1 MDFKDFKLDDSGLLP
16 VIVQNYKTGKVL
28 MLGYMNEEAYNNTLK
43 TGKVNFYS
51 RSRKTQWLKGETSG
65 NFLNV
70 VSIKSDCDNDTLL
83 VNADP
88 VRPTCH
94 TGSESCFF
102 NNIVKSDK
110 EESAQILFTL
120 QDTIN
125 QRKEDIKK
133 LEKMPTKYEGSY
145 TQYLLIE
152 GTDKICKKIGEESAE
167 TIIAAKNDDKEEIIC
182 EASDLIYH
190 LLVLL
195 NDRGVK
201 IEDIFSKL
209 NNRHK

>member
-43 TGKVNFYS
+43 MGKVNFYS

-83 VNADP
+83 INADP
-88 VRPTCH
+88 VGPTCH

-102 NNIVKSDK
+102 NDIVKSDK

>member
-88 VRPTCH
+88 VGPTCH

-102 NNIVKSDK
+102 NDIVKSDK
-110 EESAQILFTL
+110 EESAQILSVPS
-120 QDTIN
+120 IS
-125 QRKEDIKK
+125 
-133 LEKMPTKYEGSY
+133 KYCVYEPSY
-145 TQYLLIE
+145 
-152 GTDKICKKIGEESAE
+152 
-167 TIIAAKNDDKEEIIC
+167 
-182 EASDLIYH
+182 
-190 LLVLL
+190 LV
-195 NDRGVK
+195 G
-201 IEDIFSKL
+201 IFSNFFISSFL
-209 NNRHK
+209 

>member
-83 VNADP
+83 INADP
-88 VRPTCH
+88 VGPTCH

-102 NNIVKSDK
+102 NDIVKSDK

-167 TIIAAKNDDKEEIIC
+167 TIIAAKNDDKEEITC

>member
-88 VRPTCH
+88 VGPTCH

-102 NNIVKSDK
+102 NDIVKSDK

-167 TIIAAKNDDKEEIIC
+167 TIIAAKNDDEEEIIC

>member
-70 VSIKSDCDNDTLL
+70 ISIKSDCDNDTLL
-83 VNADP
+83 INADP
-88 VRPTCH
+88 VGPTCH

-102 NNIVKSDK
+102 NDIVKSDK

-133 LEKMPTKYEGSY
+133 LEKRPTKYEGSY

-167 TIIAAKNDDKEEIIC
+167 TIIAAKNDDKEEITC

>member
-88 VRPTCH
+88 VGPTCH

-102 NNIVKSDK
+102 NDIVKSDK

-133 LEKMPTKYEGSY
+133 LETMPTKYEGSY

>member
-83 VNADP
+83 INADP
-88 VRPTCH
+88 VGPTCH
-94 TGSESCFF
+94 TGSVSCFF
-102 NNIVKSDK
+102 NDIVKSDK

-167 TIIAAKNDDKEEIIC
+167 TIIAAKNDDKEEITC

>member
-1 MDFKDFKLDDSGLLP
+1 MDFKDFKLDDFGLIP
-16 VIVQNYKTGKVL
+16 VIVQNHKTKKVL
-28 MLGYMNEEAYNNTLK
+28 MLGYMNEEAYDNTLK

-65 NFLNV
+65 NFLNI
-70 VSIKSDCDNDTLL
+70 VSIECDCDNDTLL
-83 VNADP
+83 INADP
-88 VRPTCH
+88 VGPTCH

-102 NNIVKSDK
+102 KDIVKSDTDK
-110 EESAQILFTL
+110 SADILFKL
-120 QDTIN
+120 QDTIAE
-125 QRKEDIKK
+125 RKKGIDD

-167 TIIAAKNDDKEEIIC
+167 TIIAAKNNDKEEITS

-201 IEDIFSKL
+201 IEDVFNKL
-209 NNRHK
+209 NERHK

>member
-70 VSIKSDCDNDTLL
+70 ISIKSDCDNDTLL
-83 VNADP
+83 INADP
-88 VRPTCH
+88 VGPTCH

-102 NNIVKSDK
+102 NDIVKSDK

-167 TIIAAKNDDKEEIIC
+167 TIIAAKNDDKEEITC